1 MSERRMLFQALILGV
16 GVLVVAFILLFAV
29 VSIQRLNTGTEVVNS
44 VRTVIATVAMLVLGI
59 VVYVARRKND

>member
-1 MSERRMLFQALILGV
+1 MSERRMLFQALILGL

>member
-1 MSERRMLFQALILGV
+1 MLFQALILGV

>member
-1 MSERRMLFQALILGV
+1 MLFQALILGL

-44 VRTVIATVAMLVLGI
+44 LRTVIATVAMLVLGI

>member
-1 MSERRMLFQALILGV
+1 MLFQALILGL